1 MSGIKIVGYGHYVP
15 ETTIYNDDFKAIID
29 TSDEWISS
37 RTGIKERRIAINE
50 CTTDLAF
57 KAAEM
62 ALKESKVDPSDI
74 GLVITATMSPDSFT
88 PSTSSKLLDKL
99 GIKEAMAFDIS
110 AACSGFVYALNIATA
125 ILNQNN
131 KEYAIV
137 IGTECLSEL
146 LDYSDRSTCVLF
158 GDGAGAVVIKR
169 VDEPGYFY
177 AMSKTDK
184 ENILYAK
191 AIRSNDLFLNS
202 KSTDYHLRM
211 DGKKVYLFALE
222 AVSDAISNVLSMS
235 GLEASDIDLFIPHQ
249 ANERIIMSVCKH
261 FKLDFNKFYLNL
273 ARYGNT
279 SAASIPIALSEAY
292 HNKIIKAGDKVLLVG
307 FGAGLTWASTILKI

>member
-1 MSGIKIVGYGHYVP
+1 MSGIKIVGYGHFVP

-37 RTGIKERRIAINE
+37 RTGIKERRVAVNE
-50 CTTDLAF
+50 TTTELALR
-57 KAAEM
+57 AAKM
-62 ALKESKVDPSDI
+62 ALEDSKVDPSEI

-88 PSTSSKLLDKL
+88 PSTSSKLLGEL
-99 GIKEAMAFDIS
+99 GIKQAMAFDIS

-125 ILNQNN
+125 LLNQNN

-146 LDYSDRSTCVLF
+146 LDYSDRTTCVLF
-158 GDGAGAVVIKR
+158 GDGAGAVVIKKTA
-169 VDEPGYFY
+169 DAGYFY
-177 AMSKTDK
+177 AMSKTDT

-191 AIRSNDLFLNS
+191 AIRGNDLFLNS

-211 DGKKVYLFALE
+211 DGRKVYKFALD
-222 AVSDAISNVLSMS
+222 AVSDAISQVLEMS
-235 GLEASDIDLFIPHQ
+235 GLNVNDIDLFIPHQ

-261 FKLDFNKFYLNL
+261 FDLDFNKFYLNL
-273 ARYGNT
+273 ERYGNT

-292 HNKIIKAGDKVLLVG
+292 HGGKIKPGNRVLLVG